1 MCFSY
6 FLQQK
11 SMGNSGKTLG
21 PLNER
26 IFQGRTY
33 RSGPLGIKLGQL
45 TSFSF
50 KGCQLQFLFAT
61 STAVFGVLELFL
73 WFLWNMYIY
82 IYMYTCITSYTLHY
96 TLHITY
102 CMLHTTYYILHITH
116 HILHITYHIFHKAY
130 DPWSIPYRDSP
141 SKTWLKHLG
150 LDWRED
156 GQGLSLDPRAVKD
169 IS

>member
-61 STAVFGVLELFL
+61 SAAVFGVLELF
-73 WFLWNMYIY
+73 FVIFEEYVYIYICICICTHVYMSVY
-82 IYMYTCITSYTLHY
+82 IYMYTYAYFLLSPVPECFSSNFRAFRPTNLAPQVSYRCIMHGN
-96 TLHITY
+96 
-102 CMLHTTYYILHITH
+102 CEV
-116 HILHITYHIFHKAY
+116 
-130 DPWSIPYRDSP
+130 
-141 SKTWLKHLG
+141 G
-150 LDWRED
+150 LLVSWI
-156 GQGLSLDPRAVKD
+156 G
-169 IS
+169 